1 MLQFSYKARDELGRM
16 VKGVEWAEGED
27 QLVNALRKKNLCLIS
42 ASEKKERTLYSGGQ
56 KIKRSE
62 LINFSSQLATT
73 LSAGIPILQ
82 GLQELALQRQGTKL
96 GKIIAAIKE
105 DIEAGTLLHEA
116 LARHPQTFGDT
127 YIHMV
132 KAGEASGYV
141 DRILREL
148 AGFLEWQEELSSS
161 IKKITTYPLMVL
173 IGVSILILF
182 VFSFAFPRISSVL
195 IEMKVPLPFSTRLL
209 IAVSKLFQSYWHFVG
224 VGFVGGI
231 LGVHLF
237 SQTQKGRLM
246 LDKLKLR
253 LPIIGELI
261 KKVYLSR
268 FTHHLSLL
276 LQAGIGIYEAL
287 SAVEKVVGSL
297 VFSKAIRE
305 VRDQVQAGLTL
316 TEALERAAVF
326 PPMVIRMIS
335 VGESTGT
342 LDEALAKVSQYYD
355 QEVPST
361 VKKIFSAAEPA
372 LILFLAVVVL
382 TVALSIYL
390 PIYQAIG
397 KIGR

>member
-1 MLQFSYKARDELGRM
+1 MPQFSYKARDELGRM
-16 VKGVEWAEGED
+16 VKGTQLAEGED
-27 QLVNALRKKNLCLIS
+27 QLITALREKNLYLIS
-42 ASEKKERTLYSGGQ
+42 ASEKKERILSSWGQ

-62 LINFSSQLATT
+62 LIDFSSQLATT

-82 GLQELALQRQGTKL
+82 GLQELALQRQRTKL
-96 GKIIAAIKE
+96 GKIVTTIKD
-105 DIEAGTLLHEA
+105 DIEGGALIHEA
-116 LARHPQTFGDT
+116 LARHPQAFGET

-132 KAGEASGYV
+132 KAGEASGNV

-161 IKKITTYPLMVL
+161 VKKISIYPLVVL
-173 IGVSILILF
+173 IGVGVLIIF

-224 VGFVGGI
+224 VGFGGGI
-231 LGVHLF
+231 VGFRLL
-237 SQTQKGRLM
+237 SQTQEGRLM
-246 LDKLKLR
+246 LDKLKLK
-253 LPIIGELI
+253 LPVIGELI
-261 KKVYLSR
+261 KKIYLSR

-276 LQAGIGIYEAL
+276 LQAGIGIYDAL
-287 SAVEKVVGSL
+287 SAVEKVVGNL

-305 VRDQVQAGLTL
+305 VRDQVQAGSTL
-316 TEALERAAVF
+316 TEALGRAGLF
-326 PPMVIRMIS
+326 PPMVIRMVSI
-335 VGESTGT
+335 GESTGT
-342 LDEALAKVSQYYD
+342 WDEALAKVSQYYD

-361 VKKIFSAAEPA
+361 VKKILSAAEPA
-372 LILFLAVVVL
+372 LTVFLAVVVL
-382 TVALSIYL
+382 IVALSVYI